1 MTAGASIPTVEDV
14 TPHSDIAVFLIQ
26 RNYVAIGADDW
37 NTRRVHLL
45 AAKLG
50 DTRKM
55 MAARLRIAFSDY
67 ERREKHDSW
76 TQQDGL
82 ILALLER
89 EIDLI
94 RGIGRSGNIIGSTV

>member
-1 MTAGASIPTVEDV
+1 M

-26 RNYVAIGADDW
+26 RNYAAIGADGWD
-37 NTRRVHLL
+37 TRRVQLL

-55 MAARLRIAFSDY
+55 MAARLRIGLSDY
-67 ERREKHDSW
+67 EKREKNDSW
-76 TQQDGL
+76 TNQDGL

-89 EIDLI
+89 EIDLL
-94 RGIGRSGNIIGSTV
+94 RGIGRHGNILGATT